1 MNSKATTADGTLSI
15 VDLATLAKPRITMM
29 VLITTLGG
37 LVLAPGA
44 PSLAIAAALLAG
56 TAMIV
61 ASANALNMYLERD
74 VDTRMERTRDR
85 PLPAGRMDPGV
96 ALAFGVVLAL
106 VSVPLLTFAVN
117 PLTAMLA
124 VIAHLSYVYV
134 YTPLKQRTPAAVWVG
149 AVPGAMGPLLGWAA
163 ATGSVGLG
171 GLALFGVMFFWQVP
185 HFHAIATFR
194 VDDYRNAGLK
204 TLPGER
210 GDAVTRRSIVL
221 TLLVQI
227 AVSLAITPLGVA
239 GLPYL
244 VAAAVL
250 GAVYFG
256 YAILGLRRAGA
267 GTQWAR
273 RLFFASLVYLPLL
286 FAALVLDG
294 RL

>member
-204 TLPGER
+204 TLN
-210 GDAVTRRSIVL
+210 
-221 TLLVQI
+221 
-227 AVSLAITPLGVA
+227 VA
-239 GLPYL
+239 M
-244 VAAAVL
+244 A
-250 GAVYFG
+250 
-256 YAILGLRRAGA
+256 
-267 GTQWAR
+267 
-273 RLFFASLVYLPLL
+273 
-286 FAALVLDG
+286 
-294 RL
+294 